1 MLGRL
6 QKFTDWAIWVCAG
19 LGFICVLAMMFQIV
33 GDVFGRYVFNAPIQG
48 TVAITS
54 NWYMVGATF
63 LPLPLVQKEKKH
75 IVATFFADRFPGG
88 GRHIFELVADIV
100 ALVILAVFGWY
111 LLDKAFLCYAM
122 NESVEEVYT
131 IPIWPVHF
139 FLPLGSW
146 VMCLQLLVDI
156 PSNISNI
163 RKGSPR

>member
-1 MLGRL
+1 MLARL
-6 QKFTDWAIWVCAG
+6 QKITDMAIWVCTG
-19 LGFICVLAMMFQIV
+19 MGFICVLAMMFQIV

-75 IVATFFADRFPGG
+75 IMATFFADRFSGG
-88 GRHIFELVADIV
+88 GKYIFELVADIV
-100 ALVILAVFGWY
+100 TLVILAVAGGY
-111 LLDKAFLCYAM
+111 LLDKALLCYAM

-139 FLPLGSW
+139 FLPLGCW
-146 VMCLQLLVDI
+146 VMCLQLLLDI
-156 PSNISNI
+156 PNDILNIG
-163 RKGSPR
+163 KHSPR